1 MDAIKLLPIG
11 YISSPYQVR
20 GEAPPQGVYDN
31 ETKGVMH
38 IGEKYLNGLADIKE
52 GFQYIVV
59 FYFHKSPGYELTV
72 RSRRTGLLTGVF
84 STRSPNR
91 PNGIG
96 ISVVKI
102 TKIDGGTI
110 EFTGVDMLDGTP
122 VLDIKPYI
130 IRDNPQN

>member
-1 MDAIKLLPIG
+1 MDAIKFYPIG
-11 YISSPYQVR
+11 YISSPYTAR
-20 GEAPPQGVYDN
+20 GQAPKQGIYDA
-31 ETKGVMH
+31 ETRGVMH
-38 IGEKYLNGLADIKE
+38 INEKYINGVADMKE
-52 GFQYIVV
+52 GLQYVVV

-72 RSRRTGLLTGVF
+72 RSHRTGLLTGVF

-96 ISVVKI
+96 LSVVKVE
-102 TKIDGGTI
+102 KINGAEI

-130 IRDNPQN
+130 SGESAK